1 MRQIRIAR
9 PDAGIDGL
17 DVVEVEKPCPA
28 PARCWSACGRPR

>member
-17 DVVEVEKPCPA
+17 DVVEVEKPVPG
-28 PARCWSACGRPR
+28 PG